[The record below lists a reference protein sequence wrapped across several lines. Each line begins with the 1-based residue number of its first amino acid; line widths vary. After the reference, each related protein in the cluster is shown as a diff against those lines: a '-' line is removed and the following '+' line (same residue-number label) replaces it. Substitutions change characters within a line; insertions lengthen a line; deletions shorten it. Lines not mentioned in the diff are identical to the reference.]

1 MCTVTASVQ
10 NILIPDSRK
19 CPRGLA
25 LQLEPPEVLGK
36 LHSDLTAAPQCARAR
51 KRNIPSN
58 RTGDCLLLG
67 LCCRAFLE
75 HVLAARMSSWWIQG
89 LKTSLLQVVP
99 PPDRMGRLETP

>member
-10 NILIPDSRK
+10 NILIPDSR
-19 CPRGLA
+19 CVPGAWHYSWRP
-25 LQLEPPEVLGK
+25 QRCWV
-36 LHSDLTAAPQCARAR
+36 HSDLTAAPQCARAR
-51 KRNIPSN
+51 KRDILSN
-58 RTGDCLLLG
+58 RTGGCFLLG

-75 HVLAARMSSWWIQG
+75 HVLAAWMSSWWIQG